1 MQRNDAASL
10 AVQTVQLCVSRN
22 YGGLITSSIFKLVQT
37 PIAAIGQ
44 AQLPFCVI
52 YTALLRTLLPT
63 GVCCKVYA
71 VKQFAN
77 SNVQVALCSNIIDA
91 QMKEECHPKETH
103 STPPSSA
110 ICITRAKCTGK
121 CKCIPPLAFQ
131 YAWSNDGILQ
141 LLPTHHNLPFRA
153 RTNIYLI
160 TFWQKFTQLNLFAVS
175 TTTEPGRYSTRQ
187 DLDALLG

>member
-1 MQRNDAASL
+1 MRL
-10 AVQTVQLCVSRN
+10 PLLPQTVQLCVRRN

-44 AQLPFCVI
+44 AQLPLCVI

-91 QMKEECHPKETH
+91 QMMGRR
-103 STPPSSA
+103 SA
-110 ICITRAKCTGK
+110 IRKKHTA
-121 CKCIPPLAFQ
+121 
-131 YAWSNDGILQ
+131 
-141 LLPTHHNLPFRA
+141 HHRQA
-153 RTNIYLI
+153 R
-160 TFWQKFTQLNLFAVS
+160 F
-175 TTTEPGRYSTRQ
+175 
-187 DLDALLG
+187 ALLG